1 MFPLLYVYEK
11 QNNNNNNNDDGDDK
25 DEEKN
30 AYKEVGGSNFFMTC
44 PPTPFGQ
51 GRNLPIKFGANFPIV
66 TNNEEKNRWRK
77 LSAGRTQNESH
88 KIATGSWVIA
98 GLGQG
103 KIRKNIPGGQLPAR
117 LSHS

>member
-1 MFPLLYVYEK
+1 
-11 QNNNNNNNDDGDDK
+11 
-25 DEEKN
+25 
-30 AYKEVGGSNFFMTC
+30 MTC
-44 PPTPFGQ
+44 PPTPFGH

-103 KIRKNIPGGQLPAR
+103 NLSIKQFVANLPGNLAA
-117 LSHS
+117 SHRFVKSL

>member
-1 MFPLLYVYEK
+1 
-11 QNNNNNNNDDGDDK
+11 
-25 DEEKN
+25 
-30 AYKEVGGSNFFMTC
+30 MTC
-44 PPTPFGQ
+44 PPTPFSQ
-51 GRNLPIKFGANFPIV
+51 GRNLPIKFGGNFPIV